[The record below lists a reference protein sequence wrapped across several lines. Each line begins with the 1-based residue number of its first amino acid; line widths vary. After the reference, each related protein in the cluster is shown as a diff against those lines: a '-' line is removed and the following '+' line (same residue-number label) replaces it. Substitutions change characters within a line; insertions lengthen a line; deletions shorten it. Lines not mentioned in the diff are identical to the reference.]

1 MKNIKESRAL
11 PVALSDALGEF
22 GLTMAAVDMMEDRE
36 FYELCAQLGRA
47 ELEQLRARVKNPRWE
62 AHIWSVIDNAM
73 IIGGRRGTFPN
84 PFGEET
90 GFTQK

>member
-1 MKNIKESRAL
+1 M
-11 PVALSDALGEF
+11 ALSDALGEF

-47 ELEQLRARVKNPRWE
+47 ELEQLQAMVKNPWWE

-73 IIGGRRGTFPN
+73 LVGGRCGAFPN
-84 PFGEET
+84 PFG
-90 GFTQK
+90 GN